1 MFQNLNT
8 FEMINSAWKGFP
20 DYTVVLLP
28 LPESS
33 QLVGPSS
40 QPEVEPR
47 PLVVKALTPNHW
59 TCREFPNYCF
69 HKQWRRALS
78 EESINT
84 TFNFCIKMVFSGFL
98 QSCRAWGWVKGGKE
112 RERG

>member
-59 TCREFPNYCF
+59 TCREFPVLLFVCF
-69 HKQWRRALS
+69 PHVLRLG
-78 EESINT
+78 I
-84 TFNFCIKMVFSGFL
+84 FL
-98 QSCRAWGWVKGGKE
+98 RTL
-112 RERG
+112 RG